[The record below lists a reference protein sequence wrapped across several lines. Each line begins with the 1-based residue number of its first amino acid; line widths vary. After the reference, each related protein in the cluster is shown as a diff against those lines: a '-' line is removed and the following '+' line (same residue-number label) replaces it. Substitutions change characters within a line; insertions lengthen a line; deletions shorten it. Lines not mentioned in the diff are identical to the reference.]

1 MPLNIDDN
9 RIALAIPPILRLAF
23 RPLFLGGTFFAI
35 IMIAWWSYYW
45 LHPGTWQPYGGPVWW
60 HGHEMLFGF
69 GAAIVAGFLL
79 TAVQTWTGVIGLRG
93 LPLLVLAI
101 AWLLGRLLLAFGA
114 GLPGWLVMTSDVLFL
129 LLAAVAM
136 AYPVCKVRQWRNM
149 MFIPILALL
158 ALLNGVSH
166 WGVLSGQPQLAQV
179 ALHGGT
185 MMFVLIIAI
194 LGGRVIPFFTANGA
208 GVARKPAIRW
218 LEITSISTI
227 ILLVLI
233 AFIGFHQVPKT
244 LIFIVSLL
252 AAVTNSWRF
261 MRWGGQHCAQI
272 PLLWSLHLS
281 YAFIPLGFIML
292 ALYAVGATSNLSAA
306 LHCFTAGAMGGM
318 ILAMIS
324 RVTLGHTGRPLQP
337 PKLIALAYIAIL
349 TGALVRVIF
358 PAFLPQQADWA
369 IAVAGMLWVL
379 AYGIYFFYYAPM
391 LVTTRAD
398 GRPG

>member
-9 RIALAIPPILRLAF
+9 RTAMAIPPILRLAF
-23 RPLFLGGTFFAI
+23 RPLFLGGTLFS
-35 IMIAWWSYYW
+35 MLVIAWWSYFW
-45 LHPGTWQPYGGPVWW
+45 LHPNSWQPYGGPIWW

-69 GAAIVAGFLL
+69 GIAIVVGFLL

-93 LPLLVLAI
+93 LPLLVLALS
-101 AWLLGRLLLAFGA
+101 WLTGRLLLAFGA
-114 GLPGWLVMTSDVLFL
+114 GLPGWLVMSGDMAFL
-129 LLAAVAM
+129 VLAAIAM
-136 AYPVCKVRQWRNM
+136 AYPVFKVKQWRNM
-149 MFIPILALL
+149 MFVPILAIL

-166 WGVLSGQPQLAQV
+166 WGVVSNQPLLAQIS
-179 ALHGGT
+179 LHGAI

-208 GVARKPAIRW
+208 GVERKPPIKW
-218 LEITSISTI
+218 LEIASISSI

-233 AFIGFHQVPKT
+233 AFIGFQQVPKS
-244 LIFIVSLL
+244 LILVLSLI
-252 AAVTNSWRF
+252 AAAANGWRF
-261 MRWGGQHCAQI
+261 LRWGGQHCAKI

-281 YAFIPLGFIML
+281 YAFIPLGFLAL
-292 ALYAVGATSNLSAA
+292 ALYAAGSTSNLSAA

-337 PKLIALAYIAIL
+337 PKLISLGYIAIL
-349 TGALVRVIF
+349 IGASLRVIF
-358 PAFLPQQADWA
+358 PAWFPQQSGWA
-369 IAVAGMLWVL
+369 ISVAGALWVL
-379 AYGIYFFYYAPM
+379 GYGIYAFYYAPM